1 MKFATIISVGAA
13 ASTGMAAPFL
23 EKLATFGGAK
33 AKWIIGNQ
41 DDKYDGVS
49 PFYFTSTYSVL
60 ATPDQVVNASN
71 VATGGLEGAK
81 GWFLYGINAD
91 EDVICYNITTQ
102 GFRGDYQSPAVT
114 ATHIHQ
120 GEKSKNGPPR
130 IAFPNPEPIGN
141 GDMRRSLGCL
151 KGPFRTGVMAD
162 GRDTGE
168 GFTVSMIEK
177 DPAGFF
183 TDSHSSLAVA
193 GAFRG
198 QLGCRERQ

>member
-1 MKFATIISVGAA
+1 MKFTTVISFGAA
-13 ASTGMAAPFL
+13 ASTAMAAPFL
-23 EKLATFGGAK
+23 EKLARFGGAK

-41 DDKYDGVS
+41 DDKYDGR
-49 PFYFTSTYSVL
+49 P
-60 ATPDQVVNASN
+60 ATPDQVVNASD
-71 VATGGLEGAK
+71 VTTGGLEGSK

-120 GEKSKNGPPR
+120 GEKGKNGLPR
-130 IAFPNPEPIGN
+130 IAFPNPEPIGDGN
-141 GDMRRSLGCL
+141 VRRSLGCL

-168 GFTVSMIEK
+168 GFTVAMIEK